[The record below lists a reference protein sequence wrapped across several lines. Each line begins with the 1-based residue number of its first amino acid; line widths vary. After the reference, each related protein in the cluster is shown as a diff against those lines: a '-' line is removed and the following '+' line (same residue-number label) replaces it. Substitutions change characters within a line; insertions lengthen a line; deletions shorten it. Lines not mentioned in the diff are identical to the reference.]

1 MLGSKMPSFCGL
13 TYSPFLI
20 TEKAMVPKSGIRKK
34 ETVVPLAGIDY
45 PLLKYSSLT
54 LPSGYFT
61 KALPDKLLCDQVPWY
76 SFLLC
81 YSKSVPT
88 SSL

>member
-1 MLGSKMPSFCGL
+1 M
-13 TYSPFLI
+13 
-20 TEKAMVPKSGIRKK
+20 TEKAMLSTSGIRKK
-34 ETVVPLAGIDY
+34 ETVVPLAGIDC

-61 KALPDKLLCDQVPWY
+61 KALPDKLLCVQEPWY
-76 SFLLC
+76 SFLLFA
-81 YSKSVPT
+81 SKSVPM